1 MLSMEGSSEKRWP
14 QDQSALPWFD
24 RVDAAD
30 LLAQKRR
37 AGEVNEDQFQLLRK
51 WIEDGYFIIPDLVS
65 KEEIAAFRA
74 KVSEIWTTE
83 TPYDGLNISDVVI
96 GGTTRIH
103 TPHAEILKLSRTERA
118 DAERLSNWRIGGL
131 HLVCEEADR
140 LFSSRRARELCDM
153 VFGRPSV
160 PRYSLTFQK
169 GSQQQLHQDTPVFHV
184 FPRNNL
190 IGVWIACED
199 IKKESGPLVYCP
211 KSHREPLF
219 PEFDNYPQT
228 NRRTCDAPTSAR
240 YDAYVRELAQR
251 YESRLFLPKAGE
263 ALFWH
268 GQLIHGGHAIEDRNT
283 TRLSF
288 VVHFM
293 AEGTDMAN
301 QVHGPFNW

>member
-1 MLSMEGSSEKRWP
+1 VLAAKKKAGTVNDYQFGLLS
-14 QDQSALPWFD
+14 
-24 RVDAAD
+24 
-30 LLAQKRR
+30 
-37 AGEVNEDQFQLLRK
+37 K

-65 KEEIAAFRA
+65 REDIAAFRER
-74 KVSEIWTTE
+74 VEQLWTMD
-83 TPYDGLNISDVVI
+83 TPYPGLFISEVNVN
-96 GGTTRIH
+96 GTTRIH
-103 TPHAEILKLSRTERA
+103 TPHAEILGLPLPVRMEAR
-118 DAERLSNWRIGGL
+118 RVSNWRIGGL
-131 HLVCEEADR
+131 HLVAEEANR
-140 LFSSRRARELCDM
+140 LFASKQARELCDM

-199 IKKESGPLVYCP
+199 IRKESGPLIYCP

-228 NRRTCDAPTSAR
+228 NRRTCDPETSAR
-240 YDAYVRELAQR
+240 YDAYVRDLATK
-251 YESRLFLPKAGE
+251 YETKPFLPRAGE

-268 GQLIHGGHAIEDRNT
+268 GQLIHGGRAIEDPAS

-293 AEGTDMAN
+293 AEGTD
-301 QVHGPFNW
+301 VVKEVEGPFNW